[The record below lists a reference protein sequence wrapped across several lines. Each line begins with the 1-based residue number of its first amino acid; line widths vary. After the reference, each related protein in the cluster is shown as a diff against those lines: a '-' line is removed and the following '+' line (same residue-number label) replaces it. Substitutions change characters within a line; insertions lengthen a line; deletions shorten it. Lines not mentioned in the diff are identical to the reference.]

1 MGELLIVGT
10 GIMFPGQMTLEAAD
24 HIRDADCVF
33 FNVGTHPLATK
44 WIKEN
49 SKESHDLYQCY
60 AEGKPREESYE
71 EMVNLMVSSAEQGKT
86 VVGVFYGHPGV
97 FVGPG
102 FQAIQE
108 CRDRDIPAR
117 MIPGVSSVDCMF
129 SDLEFDPAQ
138 YGCVML
144 EATDYVLTNRTI
156 DTTMPLI
163 LWQVGVVCVR
173 DFSFSKSNDNV
184 DLLKDRLLKDYRP
197 DHPIICYVASTL
209 AGSRPQ
215 VQVGMIGS
223 LELLDIHA
231 SVTCLIRPSGAYD
244 INKDSYEKYVSRLSV
259 D

>member
-24 HIRDADCVF
+24 FIRDADCVF
-33 FNVGTHPLATK
+33 YNVGSHPLATK
-44 WIKEN
+44 WLKEN
-49 SKESHDLYQCY
+49 SKESYDLYQCY
-60 AEGKPREESYE
+60 AEGKPRDESYK
-71 EMVNLMVSSAEQGKT
+71 EMVDFMVSSAEKGNN

-108 CRDRDIPAR
+108 CREKNIPAR
-117 MIPGVSSVDCMF
+117 MIPGVSAVDCMF
-129 SDLEFDPAQ
+129 SDLEFDPAL

-144 EATDYVLTNRTI
+144 EASDYVLTNRKI

-173 DFSFSKSNDNV
+173 EFSFGKSNNNV
-184 DLLKDRLLKDYRP
+184 DLLKDRLLKDYEP

-209 AGSRPQ
+209 AGSKPQ
-215 VQVGMIGS
+215 VQVGSIGS
-223 LELLDIHA
+223 LELLEISA
-231 SVTCLIRPSGAYD
+231 STTCFIKPSDVPGLD
-244 INKDSYEKYVSRLSV
+244 RESYEKYMSRLNS
-259 D
+259 